1 MDSDQGKLFIG
12 GISWETTEEKLKE
25 YFENYGDV
33 VQTVVMRDKTTG
45 RPRGFGFVV
54 FADPSILDRV
64 LQDKHTIDARTVEAK
79 RALSREEQQTSA
91 KAGNPNFA
99 RNSGGGGAFRTKKI
113 FVGGLPPTLSEEGFR
128 EYFQAYGHVTDVV
141 VMYDQNTGRPRG
153 FGFITFDTEESV
165 DRVLHKNFHDLNGKQ
180 VEVKRALPKDAN
192 PGGGNRAMGGGA
204 GGGGAVGS
212 GYQSYGVSG
221 GNPNSYDGRMDS
233 SRYMQQQS
241 TGGGFPPYGSSGYS
255 AAGYGYAPAN
265 NGISYGGYGSYA
277 GANTGYGGP
286 AGAAYGNPNVPNAG
300 YGSGPPG
307 APRSSWSTQSPSGY
321 GAMGYGNT
329 TPWGAQSGST
339 GAASGGPGS
348 APAGQSPSGATGY
361 GNQGYGY
368 GGYGGSDGS
377 YGNPSGYGA
386 VGGRSGSVPNNNA
399 GSQGGGDLQ
408 GSGGG
413 YMGSGYGEANGNSG
427 YGNAAWRS
435 DQSQTSGNYGTP
447 QVNGPHGGQVGYG
460 GYGSAQARAQQ
471 Q

>member
-1 MDSDQGKLFIG
+1 MNDKSLLVLFG
-12 GISWETTEEKLKE
+12 HS
-25 YFENYGDV
+25 
-33 VQTVVMRDKTTG
+33 
-45 RPRGFGFVV
+45 
-54 FADPSILDRV
+54 
-64 LQDKHTIDARTVEAK
+64 
-79 RALSREEQQTSA
+79 
-91 KAGNPNFA
+91 KAGDPNFS
-99 RNSGGGGAFRTKKI
+99 RNSGGGGTFRTKKI

-128 EYFQAYGHVTDVV
+128 QHFEAYGHVTDVV

-153 FGFITFDTEESV
+153 FGFITFDAEEAV

-192 PGGGNRAMGGGA
+192 PGGGNRTMGGA

-233 SRYMQQQS
+233 SRYMQPQN
-241 TGGGFPPYGSSGYS
+241 TGGGFAPYGSSGYS
-255 AAGYGYAPAN
+255 TPGYGYGPAS
-265 NGISYGGYGSYA
+265 NGIGYGSYGSYA
-277 GANTGYGGP
+277 GANTPYGGP
-286 AGAAYGNPNVPNAG
+286 AGAAYGNPNVANAG

-307 APRSSWSTQSPSGY
+307 APRSSWSTQSPSG
-321 GAMGYGNT
+321 
-329 TPWGAQSGST
+329 
-339 GAASGGPGS
+339 S
-348 APAGQSPSGATGY
+348 APAGQSPSAATGY

-399 GSQGGGDLQ
+399 GGELQ

-413 YMGSGYGEANGNSG
+413 YMGSGYGDPNGNTG
-427 YGNAAWRS
+427 YGNGAWRS
-435 DQSQTSGNYGTP
+435 DQSQTSGNYGAP

-471 Q
+471 QDVVRFFTNSSGAMATWVDHFVMGSDNRSGGSVQRGMEFEDIVQLKLQIYLRQVILQPGHANTVKYCRFQAFQVINS